1 MSLSSLIE
9 SLQIRS
15 IFPNS
20 VLVSG
25 LITGGRSFQSTRFMT
40 EKKCFENDSKRVFKS
55 RESRPLTA
63 AATTEEPSDVK
74 ISRDESQLKKIYTS

>member
-1 MSLSSLIE
+1 
-9 SLQIRS
+9 
-15 IFPNS
+15 
-20 VLVSG
+20 
-25 LITGGRSFQSTRFMT
+25 MT

-74 ISRDESQLKKIYTS
+74 ISRDESELKKIYTS